1 MNTKIIL
8 AAIAG
13 SILYFLLGWL
23 IYGFLLMDFFVENTK
38 FYEGLMYEMPN
49 FLLYFLANLSLSY
62 LIAFIFQ
69 KWANIKTISKGF
81 SAGFFIGLFL
91 SISIDLM
98 FYASMDLYTPT
109 GVVVDIIVNSVIIGV
124 AGGSIGWILGFEKK
138 TEE

>member
-38 FYEGLMYEMPN
+38 YYEGLMYEMPN
-49 FLLYFLANLSLSY
+49 LLLYFLANLSMSY

-69 KWANIKTISKGF
+69 KWANIKSISKGF

-98 FYASMDLYTPT
+98 FYAGMDLYTPT
-109 GVVVDIIVNSVIIGV
+109 LVVVDVIANSVIIGLV
-124 AGGSIGWILGFEKK
+124 GGSIGWILGFEKK

>member
-23 IYGFLLMDFFVENTK
+23 IYGFLLMDFFVENTTY
-38 FYEGLMYEMPN
+38 YEGLMYEMPN
-49 FLLYFLANLSLSY
+49 LLLYFLANLSLSY

-69 KWANIKTISKGF
+69 KWAGIKTISRGF
-81 SAGFFIGLFL
+81 SAGFLIGIFL
-91 SISIDLM
+91 SIFIDLM
-98 FYASMDLYTPT
+98 YYASMDLYTPT
-109 GVVVDIIVNSVIIGV
+109 AVVVDIIANSVIIALV
-124 AGGSIGWILGFEKK
+124 GGCIGWILGFDKK